1 MVLHPP
7 ILTTTFPA
15 ALNSARDGIPGYVTL
30 CKVGVGDDSGGCM
43 FSFRLNWS
51 FKFYRFLKM
60 LRLAPFR

>member
-43 FSFRLNWS
+43 FSFRLNW
-51 FKFYRFLKM
+51 
-60 LRLAPFR
+60 